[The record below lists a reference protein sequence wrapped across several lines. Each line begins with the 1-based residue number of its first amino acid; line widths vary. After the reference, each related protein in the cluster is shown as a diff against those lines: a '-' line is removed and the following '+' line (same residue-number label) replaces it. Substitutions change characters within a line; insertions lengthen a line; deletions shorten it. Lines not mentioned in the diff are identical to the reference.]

1 LSIIFFVGCVKIVL
15 GFEIDDK
22 SKEDRYLGKAFQ
34 GIVTITML
42 CSLSLDNT
50 TSAFPDEK
58 IPVFASEA
66 SFREKWR
73 RKEARSASSGER
85 PYLFLQKE

>member
-1 LSIIFFVGCVKIVL
+1 MLFGTEQKLGAAETYHRHVSPKIINIQTKP
-15 GFEIDDK
+15 
-22 SKEDRYLGKAFQ
+22 Q
-34 GIVTITML
+34 
-42 CSLSLDNT
+42 
-50 TSAFPDEK
+50 PQEK